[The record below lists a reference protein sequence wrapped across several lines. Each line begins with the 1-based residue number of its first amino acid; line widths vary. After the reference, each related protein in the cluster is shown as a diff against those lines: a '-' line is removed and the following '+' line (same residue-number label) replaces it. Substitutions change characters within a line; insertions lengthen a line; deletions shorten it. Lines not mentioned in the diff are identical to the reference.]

1 MRKIR
6 RPPLSF
12 NTTVLGMWAAAQTD
26 RHSSRAAQK
35 LARQTGLPLTLVAV
49 HLERAGLGEWR

>member
-12 NTTVLGMWAAAQTD
+12 NTTVLGMWAVAQTNH
-26 RHSSRAAQK
+26 HSNRAAQK
-35 LARQTGLPLTLVAV
+35 LARQTGLPLTLVAA
-49 HLERAGLGEWR
+49 HLEQAGLGEWG